1 MEGTVNTKNKIIFR
15 ENSFVKRSFLGVFL
29 DFGLLNCQTVKLLG
43 FQNNKA
49 FKQFSGLTI

>member
-29 DFGLLNCQTVKLLG
+29 NLAIF
-43 FQNNKA
+43 
-49 FKQFSGLTI
+49 